1 VQLPNGRFA
10 LAPHLFLKFVY
21 QQYDIKSS
29 TARWHFQVLR
39 CGGGSFGDG
48 IQGEG
53 KSSASAEAGFSQ
65 NAFRD
70 LFPKTVRDA
79 IAAWIS
85 SADFFVVEGRLWG
98 PLENAA
104 SIISLRR
111 ECLDQSIH
119 TMALMK
125 RLGEVS
131 THI

>member
-1 VQLPNGRFA
+1 M
-10 LAPHLFLKFVY
+10 
-21 QQYDIKSS
+21 ISSS

-53 KSSASAEAGFSQ
+53 KSSASAESWIQ
-65 NAFRD
+65 SKCVSRP
-70 LFPKTVRDA
+70 FPKTVRDA

-104 SIISLRR
+104 SIISF
-111 ECLDQSIH
+111 
-119 TMALMK
+119 
-125 RLGEVS
+125 
-131 THI
+131 

>member
-1 VQLPNGRFA
+1 MVRDGPPCRAAGRFA

-21 QQYDIKSS
+21 QQYDIK
-29 TARWHFQVLR
+29 AQRRDGIFKVLR

-53 KSSASAEAGFSQ
+53 KALPAQAGFSQ

-104 SIISLRR
+104 SIISF
-111 ECLDQSIH
+111 
-119 TMALMK
+119 
-125 RLGEVS
+125 
-131 THI
+131 

>member
-1 VQLPNGRFA
+1 MVRDGPPLVVQLPNGRFA

-21 QQYDIKSS
+21 QQYDIK
-29 TARWHFQVLR
+29 AQRR
-39 CGGGSFGDG
+39 DG
-48 IQGEG
+48 IFKYCDVVADLSEMVF
-53 KSSASAEAGFSQ
+53 KAALPARKAGFSQ

-104 SIISLRR
+104 SIISF
-111 ECLDQSIH
+111 
-119 TMALMK
+119 
-125 RLGEVS
+125 
-131 THI
+131 